1 MTEANVIAL
10 IAAIVAEVVAGVL
23 VAIEAAVSRMS
34 RVRAE
39 HLVAEGRPG
48 ATRLLPVARDPA
60 RFVNALLLVRMA
72 LTVLAVALVMMILVQ
87 SGKSPGTALLIT
99 TVVMLI
105 ANFIL
110 LGVAPRTLGQQH
122 ADALALR
129 SAGLVRALAALVSPL
144 TRLLILLG
152 NAVTPGKGYRQGPF
166 ATQAE
171 LREMLDRARE
181 NLVIEPDEQRMLHSV
196 FELGSTLVREL
207 MVPRTEMVWIER
219 SKLLRQGLSLSLRSG
234 FSRIPVVGDDLDD
247 IVGVLHIKDV
257 VSRIHEDDQAADSVQ
272 VAEVMRPAML
282 VPDSKPADDLLR
294 EFQAS
299 RTHLALLVDEYGG
312 TAGLVT
318 VEDILEEIVGEIT
331 DEYDLAEI
339 PDCRQLG
346 PGDYRI
352 SARMSIDDFAELTGL
367 TVTSESEGVD
377 TVAGLL
383 ARRLGVVPI
392 PGSETTVGNFRLT
405 AEDAE
410 GRRNKVATIRVIRA
424 VDNLP
429 EPSRTASN
437 NRDGK

>member
-10 IAAIVAEVVAGVL
+10 VAAIVAEIVAGVL

-39 HLVAEGRPG
+39 QLVAEGRPG
-48 ATRLLPVARDPA
+48 ATRLMPIARDPA

-87 SGKSPGTALLIT
+87 SGKSPGTALLVT
-99 TVVMLI
+99 TVVMVI

-272 VAEVMRPAML
+272 VAARPASRAW
-282 VPDSKPADDLLR
+282 PPRRARWTSPTA
-294 EFQAS
+294 AS
-299 RTHLALLVDEYGG
+299 CIWKT
-312 TAGLVT
+312 
-318 VEDILEEIVGEIT
+318 
-331 DEYDLAEI
+331 
-339 PDCRQLG
+339 
-346 PGDYRI
+346 
-352 SARMSIDDFAELTGL
+352 
-367 TVTSESEGVD
+367 
-377 TVAGLL
+377 
-383 ARRLGVVPI
+383 
-392 PGSETTVGNFRLT
+392 
-405 AEDAE
+405 
-410 GRRNKVATIRVIRA
+410 
-424 VDNLP
+424 
-429 EPSRTASN
+429 
-437 NRDGK
+437 

>member
-1 MTEANVIAL
+1 
-10 IAAIVAEVVAGVL
+10 
-23 VAIEAAVSRMS
+23 
-34 RVRAE
+34 
-39 HLVAEGRPG
+39 
-48 ATRLLPVARDPA
+48 
-60 RFVNALLLVRMA
+60 
-72 LTVLAVALVMMILVQ
+72 
-87 SGKSPGTALLIT
+87 
-99 TVVMLI
+99 
-105 ANFIL
+105 
-110 LGVAPRTLGQQH
+110 
-122 ADALALR
+122 
-129 SAGLVRALAALVSPL
+129 
-144 TRLLILLG
+144 
-152 NAVTPGKGYRQGPF
+152 
-166 ATQAE
+166 
-171 LREMLDRARE
+171 
-181 NLVIEPDEQRMLHSV
+181 
-196 FELGSTLVREL
+196 
-207 MVPRTEMVWIER
+207 MVWIER

-392 PGSETTVGNFRLT
+392 PGSEITVGNFRLT

-424 VDNLP
+424 VDNPP
-429 EPSRTASN
+429 EPRRTASN